1 MHRPIFGHS
10 FAVLVAPILLSVLA
24 FYLLNKKK
32 AGVRRN
38 GEDADTGAPGSMT
51 TPTEADCDGS
61 SSLPAETHNGASSPS
76 PTETKSGGSTSS
88 PMATSSGGSSSS
100 PTETKSGGS
109 SPSPTG
115 ISKGASSSSPT
126 ETNNSA
132 SSSSTAT
139 TGNHYEVFLSFRGP
153 DTRYSFSDHLY
164 KGLLRAGIVT
174 FRDEEE
180 LPQGDDIGPE
190 ILAAITKS
198 QILIPI
204 LSEGYGTSSWCLNEL
219 AQIMKCKNDNG
230 QMVLPVFYK
239 VKPADVGHQIG
250 NFGKAFHE
258 REKRLL
264 ERPPFDPTILE
275 KWKKALGE
283 VSTLKGYEAD
293 GYEADLVESIVR
305 KVLSELKKKFEL
317 HISEN
322 LVGIDRHVKE
332 VMEVVDTKKSHATLF
347 LGIHGMGGIG
357 KTTLAKAIYNK
368 ISNQYEHRSYI
379 ADIRESWKRN
389 GGHYLRNQLIYDISK
404 RKNEVRNE
412 DEGVEYISSK
422 FKGKKVLLLLDDVDD
437 VVQLTHLAGKSV
449 AGNPVAGDR
458 DWFSSESMIII
469 TTRNERILQKFG
481 VDHIYDHKELDYE
494 QSMILFCKHAFRK
507 ESPPREFEGLTHEVV
522 SITGGLPLS
531 LEGTGKIEAIDPS
544 EGNLG
549 GDIYT
554 EKLKFLN
561 LTDCQYLENTDFL
574 SAFKS
579 LEVLILT
586 ACRRLQ
592 QIDSSIGGM
601 KALLHLDLSYCKS
614 LTKLPEEIGELKA
627 LKQLFLAE
635 TPELSA
641 LPESIGSL
649 RNLEILDIEYSGI
662 EELPDEPV

>member
-1 MHRPIFGHS
+1 
-10 FAVLVAPILLSVLA
+10 
-24 FYLLNKKK
+24 
-32 AGVRRN
+32 
-38 GEDADTGAPGSMT
+38 
-51 TPTEADCDGS
+51 
-61 SSLPAETHNGASSPS
+61 
-76 PTETKSGGSTSS
+76 
-88 PMATSSGGSSSS
+88 
-100 PTETKSGGS
+100 
-109 SPSPTG
+109 
-115 ISKGASSSSPT
+115 
-126 ETNNSA
+126 
-132 SSSSTAT
+132 
-139 TGNHYEVFLSFRGP
+139 
-153 DTRYSFSDHLY
+153 
-164 KGLLRAGIVT
+164 
-174 FRDEEE
+174 
-180 LPQGDDIGPE
+180 
-190 ILAAITKS
+190 
-198 QILIPI
+198 
-204 LSEGYGTSSWCLNEL
+204 
-219 AQIMKCKNDNG
+219 
-230 QMVLPVFYK
+230 MVLPVFYK

-389 GGHYLRNQLIYDISK
+389 GGHYLENQLIYDISK

-531 LEGTGKIEAIDPS
+531 LEVLGSLFCGKERSKWRDTIKKLEKVLHLDVQKRLKISYEALDYGQKQIFLDIACFFIGTDMRITSYMWDACHFFPGENIEVLRFMSLIKIGDKHELGMHDRLRDLGRTIVLEENQQQPWHRSRLWDS
-544 EGNLG
+544 EDVKEVLKKNK
-549 GDIYT
+549 
-554 EKLKFLN
+554 KLKFLN
-561 LTDCQYLENTDFL
+561 PMHCQYLENTDFL

-586 ACRRLQ
+586 ACRRPQ

-627 LKQLFLAE
+627 PKQLFLAE

-649 RNLEILDIEYSGI
+649 QNLEILDIEYSGI
-662 EELPDEPV
+662 EELPMVLGG